1 MIPLREQPGI
11 RRRGLPSR
19 IPWSPRLLA
28 RLLLVTGFFVRL
40 WLAAA
45 TFLNADE
52 ALHFMAANQD
62 SWKQTYRASLTL
74 SHPPLLIFV
83 LHLWREF
90 GSSEFILRLPSVIA
104 GSAFCWIFFHW
115 LEARFGAKTGLIGL
129 IFASFLPPMIAL
141 SAEIRQYALLLF
153 FAMATLHLLDRAL
166 AQNSLA
172 KMAYSILCLWLA
184 TLSHYSAVLLAAALA
199 AYALLRMFAQ
209 PTPQSVFRMWLAGQM
224 GELLLG
230 SLLYF
235 TYLSQF
241 GRNALHGW
249 MGDTY
254 LHNSYFDPERH
265 HILIFAFTRTA
276 SVFQYVLGQA
286 VIGDLL
292 FLLFLAGTLVAGR
305 AARRGSMSFRG
316 GPLVALLWL
325 PFAMNCTAALFD
337 LYPYGGTR
345 HSIFLSI
352 FAITGISVAID
363 RWTGRPLRWGIAA
376 AALIVSLC
384 NLFPS
389 HRLPYMARADQKK
402 SHMEEAMAFVHEHIP
417 PRDLLL
423 ADNQTGLLL
432 GHYLCQQK
440 PFFINEWTE
449 GLKSLRCGGY
459 RIAATDGRVFAF
471 TAENFFPSWEQ
482 VVSAY
487 NLEKGDSVWVL
498 QGGWLWENSLGRELQ
513 ARHPE
518 LDSLRIYSFGRN
530 FTIFQLR
537 VGELEISASEHARL

>member
-1 MIPLREQPGI
+1 MPL
-11 RRRGLPSR
+11 
-19 IPWSPRLLA
+19 SPRFAAGLLMVVG
-28 RLLLVTGFFVRL
+28 LLVRL
-40 WLAAA
+40 SLAAA

-62 SWKQTYRASLTL
+62 SWKRTYQASVTL

-83 LHLWREF
+83 LHLWRIF
-90 GSSEFILRLPSVIA
+90 GSSEIILRLPSVIA
-104 GSAFCWIFFHW
+104 GSAFCWIFFRW
-115 LEARFGAKTGLIGL
+115 LAERFGDETGLIGL

-153 FAMATLHLLDRAL
+153 FAGATLYLLDRAL
-166 AQNSLA
+166 AQNSRA
-172 KMAYSILCLWLA
+172 KMAYSVLCLWLA

-199 AYALLRMFAQ
+199 AYSLLRMVEQ
-209 PTPQSVFRMWLAGQM
+209 PIRRSVFCMWLAGQM
-224 GELLLG
+224 GELVLG
-230 SLLYF
+230 CALYF
-235 TYLSQF
+235 TYLSQL
-241 GRNALHGW
+241 GRSAWHGW

-292 FLLFLAGTLVAGR
+292 FLLFLAGTVFAGR
-305 AARRGSMSFRG
+305 AGRPGSRPVRG
-316 GPLVALLWL
+316 GQLAALLWL
-325 PFAMNCTAALFD
+325 PFAVNCGAALLD

-352 FAITGISVAID
+352 FAIAGISVAID
-363 RWTGRPLRWGIAA
+363 RWTGRPLSRGIAA
-376 AALIVSLC
+376 AALIVCLC

-389 HRLPYMARADQKK
+389 RRLPYIARADQKK
-402 SHMEEAMAFVHEHIP
+402 SHMEEAMAFVHQHIP
-417 PRDLLL
+417 PSDLLL

-432 GHYLCQQK
+432 GHYLCQQQ
-440 PFFINEWTE
+440 PFFLNEWTE

-471 TAENFFPSWEQ
+471 TAGNFFPSWEQ

-487 NLEKGDSVWVL
+487 DLKSGDSVWVL
-498 QGGWLWENSLGRELQ
+498 QGGWLWEDSLARELQ

-518 LDSLRIYSFGRN
+518 LRSLQVYSFGRN

-537 VGELEISASEHARL
+537 VGELEISPFAS